1 MICHLDHIDNHLDET
16 PLQYLLQ
23 RYQTGEDLEELQ
35 SANRKLTPEEEKKM
49 KEGAIVVVEGQKRI
63 IEDITNRKKLKQ
75 SFEYECNFK
84 GLSSS
89 ENIWLS
95 RDELIK
101 RGFEKKILEVDS
113 REAQK
118 AGLLRPLVRKEIEN
132 HMSMF
137 GLEPEFVTHNV
148 SSLPPSFDLMCLL
161 SCFCSLSCR
170 LCVVSPAAKKSK
182 LFWLLRHGDALTSL
196 SWTSRLTTWI
206 VNRLPL

>member
-1 MICHLDHIDNHLDET
+1 
-16 PLQYLLQ
+16 
-23 RYQTGEDLEELQ
+23 
-35 SANRKLTPEEEKKM
+35 M

-148 SSLPPSFDLMCLL
+148 SLPHPNIYIVLVDLILL
-161 SCFCSLSCR
+161 S
-170 LCVVSPAAKKSK
+170 
-182 LFWLLRHGDALTSL
+182 
-196 SWTSRLTTWI
+196 
-206 VNRLPL
+206 